1 MKKLLILLL
10 LIILGVAAFLFMS
23 KPDLSQTSWNV
34 TSKDSANNTGDKL
47 EKLTFSGP
55 FAAVSDPLIRIMES
69 GALDDIAKEVTF
81 KTWTNPDQMRA
92 LALKGDVDFIAT
104 PTNVAANLY
113 NRGADIRLLNVS
125 IWGVLWMVSRDDTL
139 KTIADFKGKEI
150 AMPFRE
156 DMPDILFAKLAEES
170 GLDAKKDF
178 KIRYVAN
185 PLDAMQLLITRR
197 VDHALLA
204 EPAVSM
210 ALRKTKSFPVKVI
223 APDLFRSADI
233 QEEWGRLLKR
243 ETRIPQ
249 AGMAVINKKLS
260 KHVIQRFTE
269 EYKKATQWCLEN
281 PDEAGKIV
289 ANRIEML
296 TPEAVSDSI
305 KVSQFKDVSA
315 VEAREELEYFYNI
328 LHRKTPALI
337 GGKLP
342 DDGFYYQP

>member
-1 MKKLLILLL
+1 MKKLLIS
-10 LIILGVAAFLFMS
+10 LFTVLVFS
-23 KPDLSQTSWNV
+23 STCYAV
-34 TSKDSANNTGDKL
+34 DKL
-47 EKLTFSGP
+47 EKITLAGP
-55 FAAVSDPLIRIMES
+55 FAAVSNPLIRMIDI
-69 GALDDIAKEVTF
+69 GALDDIAKKTEF
-81 KTWTNPDQMRA
+81 KIWKNPDQMRA

-125 IWGVLWMVSRDDTL
+125 IWGVLWMVSRDNNL
-139 KTIADFKGKEI
+139 KTIADYKGKEI
-150 AMPFRE
+150 AMPFRA
-156 DMPDILFAKLAEES
+156 DMPDIIFAKLAEES
-170 GLDAKKDF
+170 GLDPKKDF
-178 KIRYVAN
+178 KFRYVSN
-185 PLDAMQLLITRR
+185 PLDAMQLLIMRR

-210 ALRKTKSFPVKVI
+210 ALRKTKSFPMKII
-223 APDLFRSADI
+223 APDLYRSTDL
-233 QEEWGRLLKR
+233 QEEWGKLLKR

-289 ANRIEML
+289 AKRISLL

-315 VEAREELEYFYNI
+315 KDARAELEYFFNI
-328 LHRKTPALI
+328 LHSKTPALI

-342 DDGFYYQP
+342 DDGFYYQ